1 MQLKILIVVWVR
13 FSTLFIK
20 IFVFLYV
27 SIIIFIYILDDTL
40 LSSGPSYSAQN
51 LYVVPPTRPN
61 TMPASLTDDKSNLV
75 PRGRSRNPLLDVS
88 LSQLDRPSTPQGTGI

>member
-1 MQLKILIVVWVR
+1 MKT
-13 FSTLFIK
+13 SHC
-20 IFVFLYV
+20 
-27 SIIIFIYILDDTL
+27 ILDDTL

-88 LSQLDRPSTPQGTGI
+88 LSQLDRPSTPQGTGIIICQNFIKIHLNYHVY